1 MGSYGLIQLGNKEQ
15 LVKTVS
21 LFYSTH
27 TVHTTGEG
35 QQLLHYHV
43 LLLLS
48 DVSSTYKCYK
58 KNPVSI
64 QSSRWR
70 NWNVRL
76 FFIFSPLPS
85 PHQEKAQV
93 FKTIYRSMYKRDG
106 IFFFFFSFFVKTWRE
121 KIDKMSTDVFSHS
134 KRTADLVALSVRET
148 KINADV

>member
-1 MGSYGLIQLGNKEQ
+1 MGSYGLIQLWNKEQ

-76 FFIFSPLPS
+76 FFIFSHPS
-85 PHQEKAQV
+85 PPPDQEKAQV
-93 FKTIYRSMYKRDG
+93 FKTIYRSMYKGDG
-106 IFFFFFSFFVKTWRE
+106 ILFFSFFVKIWQE

-134 KRTADLVALSVRET
+134 KTTADLVALIVF
-148 KINADV
+148 